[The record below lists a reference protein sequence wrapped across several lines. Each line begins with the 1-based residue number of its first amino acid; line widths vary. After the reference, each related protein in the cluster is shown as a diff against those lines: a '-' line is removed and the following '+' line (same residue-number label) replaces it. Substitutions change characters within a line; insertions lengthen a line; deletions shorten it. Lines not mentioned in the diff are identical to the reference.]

1 MNFFTNTSIIIFLM
15 IFSKIEYSIA
25 EENDSQLD
33 DILDENVQDM
43 AVDYNYRG
51 LDTATN
57 TIPHYSPPKFK
68 VLKEVSI
75 VEQPTMAEP
84 EEVEKFRKLLEAWL
98 WVVVSVVVFLALC
111 LVICMTWLV
120 SLLRLK

>member
-33 DILDENVQDM
+33 DILDENVQDI

-68 VLKEVSI
+68 VLKIEVGRERWYI
-75 VEQPTMAEP
+75 FYQ
-84 EEVEKFRKLLEAWL
+84 
-98 WVVVSVVVFLALC
+98 
-111 LVICMTWLV
+111 
-120 SLLRLK
+120 

>member
-33 DILDENVQDM
+33 DILDENVQDI

-51 LDTATN
+51 LDTATD
-57 TIPHYSPPKFK
+57 TIPQFSPPKFE
-68 VLKEVSI
+68 VLKEVPI

>member
-15 IFSKIEYSIA
+15 ILSKIEYSIG

-51 LDTATN
+51 LDTTSHN
-57 TIPHYSPPKFK
+57 FDIKFE
-68 VLKEVSI
+68 VLKEVPI